1 MLDVEQGRKEGLG
14 KSMELMIGGMELSC
28 WGTQLPPPA
37 PSPPPSAPWR
47 PWEKQDEK
55 EARGLK
61 GWERKGRRKK
71 RSPAAAARSRQ
82 RFLRWQEK
90 LASFGQHRL
99 QVEQRLTPQR
109 GLRKVERT
117 RLIARLEECASP
129 LVSGEGTSGGRGET
143 GRRPAWRGDSL
154 TVSASNPKT
163 NFSLRQSY
171 VTPEVFGIPPTPP
184 PSTGWVNAWP
194 PGVLGGVPGVQMP
207 PGLPGE
213 VMLPPRLPGGGVF
226 TPCTSCG
233 AWGPTTPLY

>member
-1 MLDVEQGRKEGLG
+1 MP
-14 KSMELMIGGMELSC
+14 C
-28 WGTQLPPPA
+28 WGTQQLPPPT
-37 PSPPPSAPWR
+37 PSPPPSAAPWR
-47 PWEKQDEK
+47 PWEKQEEK
-55 EARGLK
+55 EAK
-61 GWERKGRRKK
+61 GPKEWVRKGRRKK

-82 RFLRWQEK
+82 RLLWWQERVD
-90 LASFGQHRL
+90 SFGQHRL

-171 VTPEVFGIPPTPP
+171 VTPEVYGIPPTPP
-184 PSTGWVNAWP
+184 PSAGWVNVW
-194 PGVLGGVPGVQMP
+194 P
-207 PGLPGE
+207 PGLPGGIPGVQLPLGLPVE
-213 VMLPPRLPGGGVF
+213 VMMPTGLPGGAAGWSSPSPGLWNPPVGALMR
-226 TPCTSCG
+226 CTSCW
-233 AWGPTTPLY
+233 AWGPLTPV